1 MLRDIDKLTDK
12 TLLLESSVIHDGQKL
27 YRLINPSICR
37 DYLYFRMLNIT
48 DTIWDNKIVMYTKE
62 NSTSTIIQ
70 CNEIDMQQLEDL
82 RIFDYRDNVWFT
94 CSRKNKDRLF
104 ETLLCNFNNDCT
116 MIDKVHYCI
125 KSDTHIKNLV
135 PLVHE
140 ECIFLIDVHREVSYQ
155 LSDSDRDN
163 LTERKIDLSLKPN
176 NVNLYGST
184 QYIQIDDSIYGGIVH
199 DLFYVGRQ
207 RYYIHYWVEI
217 DVSRWT
223 LVFISRPF
231 IFRTFGIEFASGL
244 EKTSSGHYQI
254 LFGYQD
260 TDSCTCFVSL
270 QQLRFGNN
278 TDKLV

>member
-1 MLRDIDKLTDK
+1 MVSRNRKYCLYVLFYKEKYNNYILSKV
-12 TLLLESSVIHDGQKL
+12 VII
-27 YRLINPSICR
+27 YMFYC
-37 DYLYFRMLNIT
+37 
-48 DTIWDNKIVMYTKE
+48 
-62 NSTSTIIQ
+62 
-70 CNEIDMQQLEDL
+70 
-82 RIFDYRDNVWFT
+82 T
-94 CSRKNKDRLF
+94 CF
-104 ETLLCNFNNDCT
+104 
-116 MIDKVHYCI
+116 
-125 KSDTHIKNLV
+125 
-135 PLVHE
+135 
-140 ECIFLIDVHREVSYQ
+140 
-155 LSDSDRDN
+155 
-163 LTERKIDLSLKPN
+163 
-176 NVNLYGST
+176 
-184 QYIQIDDSIYGGIVH
+184 IVH

-223 LVFISRPF
+223 LIFISRPF